1 MEIGKME
8 RTFRIIIESSA
19 PGAFRETN
27 EVIDDLCNACRL
39 QLREFFHPTEPAL
52 VLINTDK
59 IRKEVE
65 EDFWA
70 THDPSGG
77 DLPPE
82 DDEKSVGGG
91 TAQETK
97 QPADPTRQQGK
108 RQKRAANV
116 DNGKICALRK
126 AGWSVKEICAEMHIS
141 PATVFNHLKMEKG
154 NEEEQG
160 M

>member
-1 MEIGKME
+1 MQITKCDRCGMEIGKME

-91 TAQETK
+91 YRAGNQTASGSDEAAGQETEK
-97 QPADPTRQQGK
+97 S
-108 RQKRAANV
+108 
-116 DNGKICALRK
+116 RK
-126 AGWSVKEICAEMHIS
+126 CG
-141 PATVFNHLKMEKG
+141 
-154 NEEEQG
+154 
-160 M
+160 